1 MENNELLDGEQKGSG
16 ADAASSQT
24 NKKVQQLW
32 LDLQSRVNAQGVC
45 LREVAQIKSKWKEIK
60 SECEAYILL
69 YQYFAT
75 PI

>member
-1 MENNELLDGEQKGSG
+1 MEHHEALDGEQKGSG

-45 LREVAQIKSKWKEIK
+45 LRDVAQIKSKWKVIK
-60 SECEAYILL
+60 SECKNNIQLH
-69 YQYFAT
+69 QY
-75 PI
+75 